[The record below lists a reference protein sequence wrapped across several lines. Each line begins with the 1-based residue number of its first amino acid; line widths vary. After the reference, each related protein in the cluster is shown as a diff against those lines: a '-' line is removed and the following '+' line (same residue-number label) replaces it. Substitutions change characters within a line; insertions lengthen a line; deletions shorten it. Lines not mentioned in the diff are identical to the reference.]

1 MENLTEEQPL
11 HPVASIGVFV
21 ATVFLGFA
29 VVGPMVGFMVA
40 MPFYDGDITS
50 LLESITKYETTES
63 LRTPFMIIQA
73 CASGIGLM
81 VIPMLAYRFVVKQR
95 PIRLVR
101 NTDVLTVAI
110 TGLVVVLFLFPNSF
124 VIEWNANLNF
134 SGNFWDWARNRE
146 SIATEF
152 TQFITKFQSP
162 TDLMVGLFVIAVLPA
177 IGEEFTFR
185 GWLQPAIQKVSGNP
199 HIAIWISAFLFS
211 ALHMQFFG
219 FVPRVLLGALFG
231 YLMYWSGNLW
241 IPIIAH
247 LVNNGFAV
255 IMIYLYQT
263 GATKFDAE
271 TPEAM
276 PWTLVVPATIIFIGV
291 ILFLK
296 KQLESRGQ
304 VA

>member
-1 MENLTEEQPL
+1 
-11 HPVASIGVFV
+11 
-21 ATVFLGFA
+21 
-29 VVGPMVGFMVA
+29 
-40 MPFYDGDITS
+40 
-50 LLESITKYETTES
+50 
-63 LRTPFMIIQA
+63 
-73 CASGIGLM
+73 
-81 VIPMLAYRFVVKQR
+81 
-95 PIRLVR
+95 
-101 NTDVLTVAI
+101 
-110 TGLVVVLFLFPNSF
+110 
-124 VIEWNANLNF
+124 
-134 SGNFWDWARNRE
+134 
-146 SIATEF
+146 
-152 TQFITKFQSP
+152 
-162 TDLMVGLFVIAVLPA
+162 
-177 IGEEFTFR
+177 
-185 GWLQPAIQKVSGNP
+185 
-199 HIAIWISAFLFS
+199 
-211 ALHMQFFG
+211 MQFFG

-291 ILFLK
+291 ILLLK